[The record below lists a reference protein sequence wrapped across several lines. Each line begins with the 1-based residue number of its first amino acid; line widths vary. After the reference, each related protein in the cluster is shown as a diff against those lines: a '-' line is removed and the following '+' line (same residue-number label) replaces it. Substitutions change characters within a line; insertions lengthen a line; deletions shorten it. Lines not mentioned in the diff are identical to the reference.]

1 VLLWPT
7 LFFLEG
13 GDGPE
18 AQEYGR
24 LKGEKEAI
32 ESVAIHSK
40 CGIAFKPLEEVAPSK
55 PTSAENKG

>member
-1 VLLWPT
+1 MQDGVRDEDGVSTTAWPQGWHEPRGQLDPPPPGA

-24 LKGEKEAI
+24 LRGERKAT
-32 ESVAIHSK
+32 V
-40 CGIAFKPLEEVAPSK
+40 F
-55 PTSAENKG
+55 